1 MLTYENSPENFAVAI
16 LKALVHPGSKSCKC
30 VFCERQ
36 PFRKDE
42 MRAAVSPK
50 TQRYLWTWVAVL
62 YVYWKE
68 NIYLSM
74 SRMCTNLWRKF
85 NFKQIVKYQCGMYSW
100 NTPLFF
106 FLISCLHFN
115 HYKENVVYLKY
126 LAYFK
131 VGIFWRHSFF
141 CGKNI

>member
-30 VFCERQ
+30 AFCERQ

-74 SRMCTNLWRKF
+74 SRNAQIYDVNFISNKLLNINVVCTVETLHYFFF
-85 NFKQIVKYQCGMYSW
+85 NFMLAFQSLQREHCIFKTSGLLLSW
-100 NTPLFF
+100 
-106 FLISCLHFN
+106 
-115 HYKENVVYLKY
+115 
-126 LAYFK
+126 YF
-131 VGIFWRHSFF
+131 I
-141 CGKNI
+141 